1 MTTLRRPYSPS
12 FHLLS
17 WVTLLVGA
25 SLIWVGAAVTTTDS
39 GMAFSDWPLSS
50 GSVNPP
56 GWLSF
61 QPQLLEHGHRII
73 ATLVGLLTLT
83 MFVWQWREARQYTV
97 EAVTL
102 VGVFAAMVGASSKH
116 VWWVA
121 AVLGL
126 ACLSWLTWSLFCRNW
141 PLLLKLTSAALVLVV
156 AQALLGGARVLK
168 VSDPFGVAHGCLGQL
183 FYCML
188 IAIALVSSKGWQG
201 SECLIEGNKHR
212 RMVILT
218 TLLFAATS
226 MQLLFGAIVRHTQR
240 QALVATDIFTTSGHL
255 IPPTDPFNAF
265 SIFMHKSWGLVVFTL
280 AITTAI
286 LTWRVL
292 KDQGWLSW
300 LPKLLVMLPILQITL
315 GVYVLLTARKFWVT
329 NIHVLNGLLILA
341 VSFVLLITAW
351 RSRPMSALLAQSK
364 RSGQGASA

>member
-17 WVTLLVGA
+17 WITLLVGA
-25 SLIWVGAAVTTTDS
+25 TLIWVGAAVTTTDS

-73 ATLVGLLTLT
+73 ASLVGLLTLA
-83 MFVWQWREARQYTV
+83 MFVWQWREHRQSLV
-97 EAVTL
+97 EALLL
-102 VGVFAAMVGASSKH
+102 VGAFAVMVGASSKH

-121 AVLGL
+121 IVLGA
-126 ACLSWLTWSLFCRNW
+126 ACLFWLGWSLFSRNW
-141 PLLLKLTSAALVLVV
+141 SPLLKLTSSALILVV

-188 IAIALVSSKGWQG
+188 IAIALVSAKGWAG
-201 SECLIEGNKHR
+201 SECLIESKKHR
-212 RMVILT
+212 LTVNIT

-226 MQLLFGAIVRHTQR
+226 LQLLFGAIVRHTQR
-240 QALVATDIFTTSGHL
+240 QALVATDILTTAGHL

-265 SIFMHKSWGLVVFTL
+265 SIFMHKSWGLMVFTL

-286 LTWRVL
+286 LTWKTFRH
-292 KDQGWLSW
+292 QGWLGW
-300 LPKLLVMLPILQITL
+300 LPKLLVVMPVLQITL
-315 GVYVLLTARKFWVT
+315 GVYVLITARKFWVT

-341 VSFVLLITAW
+341 VAFVLMVTAW
-351 RSRPMSALLAQSK
+351 RSRPMSGLLAQSK
-364 RSGQGASA
+364 RSGQGEPA

>member
-1 MTTLRRPYSPS
+1 MTTPRRPHSFS

-50 GSVNPP
+50 GSMNPP

-83 MFVWQWREARQYTV
+83 MFVWQWREYRQKSL
-97 EAVTL
+97 EAAVL

-121 AVLGL
+121 AVLGA
-126 ACLSWLTWSLFCRNW
+126 ACLIWLVWSLCCRNW
-141 PLLLKLTSAALVLVV
+141 PLLLKLTSSALILVV

-188 IAIALVSSKGWQG
+188 IAIALVSAKGWSG
-201 SECLIEGNKHR
+201 SECLIEGKKHR
-212 RMVILT
+212 WMVILT
-218 TLLFAATS
+218 TLLFTATS

-240 QALVATDIFTTSGHL
+240 LALVATDVLTTSGHI

-265 SIFMHKSWGLVVFTL
+265 SIFMHKSWALVVFTL
-280 AITTAI
+280 AMSTAI
-286 LTWRVL
+286 LTWRL
-292 KDQGWLSW
+292 FKNQGWLAW
-300 LPKLLVMLPILQITL
+300 LPKLLVVMPVLQITL

-341 VSFVLLITAW
+341 VAFVLMVTAW
-351 RSRPMSALLAQSK
+351 RSRPMSGLLAQSK
-364 RSGQGASA
+364 RSEQDASA

>member
-1 MTTLRRPYSPS
+1 MTTLRRHYSPS
-12 FHLLS
+12 FHVLS
-17 WVTLLVGA
+17 WITLLVGA

-73 ATLVGLLTLT
+73 ATLVGLLTLS
-83 MFVWQWREARQYTV
+83 MFVWQWRESRQMTA
-97 EAVTL
+97 EAVVL
-102 VGVFAAMVGASSKH
+102 VGIFAVMVGASSKH

-121 AVLGL
+121 AVLGA
-126 ACLSWLTWSLFCRNW
+126 ACLLWLAWSLCYRNW
-141 PLLLKLTSAALVLVV
+141 PVLLKLTSSALILVV

-188 IAIALVSSKGWQG
+188 IAITLVSAKGWSG
-201 SECLIEGNKHR
+201 SECLIESKRHR
-212 RMVILT
+212 LTVKLT
-218 TLLFAATS
+218 TALFAATS
-226 MQLLFGAIVRHTQR
+226 LQLLFGAIVRHTQR
-240 QALVATDIFTTSGHL
+240 QALVATDILTTAGHI

-265 SIFMHKSWGLVVFTL
+265 SIFMHKSWGLVVFSL
-280 AITTAI
+280 AITTA
-286 LTWRVL
+286 LFTW
-292 KDQGWLSW
+292 KIFKSQGWLDW
-300 LPKLLVMLPILQITL
+300 LPKLLVVMPVLQITL

-329 NIHVLNGLLILA
+329 NIHVLNGMLILA
-341 VSFVLLITAW
+341 VAFILMITAW
-351 RSRPMSALLAQSK
+351 RSRSMSGLLAQSK
-364 RSGQGASA
+364 RSGQGEPA